1 MGLSAEERDRLR
13 TARQDSPR
21 GVLLAMMVGFV
32 VLAAVF
38 ATRGGT
44 SGLPAPW
51 NVVVP
56 LLPLALLV
64 ALAVPLLLR
73 IRRRGDLPLLEGA
86 DPATRRAVNR
96 AIRDGFAPDPRID
109 ELVVDLREQFTPRQ
123 LGLIATI
130 QLAGALALGTAA
142 VLAREPVTWILLGLA
157 AVSMVAAAV
166 MQIRRRRQLIA
177 YRPGGAPT
185 AEPPAAA
192 KGD

>member
-1 MGLSAEERDRLR
+1 MGLSDEERDRLR

-21 GVLLAMMVGFV
+21 GVLLAMIVGFI
-32 VLAAVF
+32 VLAGVF
-38 ATRGGT
+38 VTRGGT
-44 SGLPAPW
+44 SELPVPW

-73 IRRRGDLPLLEGA
+73 IRRRGDVPLLDGA

-96 AIRDGFAPDPRID
+96 AIRDGFAPDKRID
-109 ELVVDLREQFTPRQ
+109 DLVVDLREQFTPRQ
-123 LGLIATI
+123 LGLLATI
-130 QLAGALALGTAA
+130 QIAGALALGTAA
-142 VLAREPVTWILLGLA
+142 VLSREPVTWILLGIA

-166 MQIRRRRQLIA
+166 LQIRRRRQLIA